1 MSEFTHETEP
11 VAAPE
16 SAPAPR
22 KEWKSFL
29 RDTVETLGLALILFV
44 VINLVSARVRV
55 EGFSMMP
62 TLHDGQFIL
71 LSRLSYKF
79 GGDFHRG
86 DIIVFR
92 PPMYP
97 EESFMRRF
105 LGIPNISD
113 NYEDFIKRVIGLP
126 GETVTIENGTVYI
139 NGVALN
145 ESYIAAPPEY
155 SGEWVVPEGSLFV
168 LGDNRNNSHDSHAW
182 NYLPQ
187 ENVLGKAIV
196 IYWPFSD
203 WQVLKTTQALAAP

>member
-1 MSEFTHETEP
+1 
-11 VAAPE
+11 
-16 SAPAPR
+16 
-22 KEWKSFL
+22 
-29 RDTVETLGLALILFV
+29 
-44 VINLVSARVRV
+44 V
-55 EGFSMMP
+55 EGYSMMP

-71 LSRLSYKF
+71 LSRLSYKL
-79 GGDFHRG
+79 GDYQRG

-97 EESFMRRF
+97 EESFMRRL
-105 LGIPNISD
+105 LGIPNIGD

-126 GETVTIENGTVYI
+126 GETVTVQNGTVFI
-139 NGVALN
+139 NGIALN

-182 NYLPQ
+182 GLLPQ
-187 ENVLGKAIV
+187 ENVLGKALI

-203 WQVLKTTQALAAP
+203 WTVLKSTQALAAP